1 MSYFGMENSFDNGIA
16 NPLSHMSKA
25 IPLKLMNIKWI
36 QMTIFWLMN
45 SGCQSAKSWWL
56 SNMSSTKSSVGLDG
70 DGTNSTQVTLKWIE
84 TSSWWECSFF
94 FSLSHHVRLVSA
106 WEMKWNQVSRNE
118 TKMRSSQIEV
128 KWYRKLR
135 VRSVFFFF
143 LDQLSGGC
151 PSNAAAH
158 LIFILFCVCVCVC
171 SPPSL
176 QSPPPSLD
184 FVSGKFFCSF
194 WSHVEHVI
202 NAPTPVINSVMENL
216 LIVLVRNRL
225 LLLVAVVVAVAVVVV
240 VVVVV
245 WWCFFRLPCGSDVS
259 ILERTIFF
267 VVLPTKLKR
276 TMTMNARNVDRNF
289 LHEHQKKTT
298 NYGLF
303 LRLLSCFYF
312 HPFFHEKGFV

>member
-143 LDQLSGGC
+143 WINC
-151 PSNAAAH
+151 PEAVH
-158 LIFILFCVCVCVC
+158 RTLLLIWFLFYFVCVCVCVLLLPC
-171 SPPSL
+171 SPP
-176 QSPPPSLD
+176 P
-184 FVSGKFFCSF
+184 
-194 WSHVEHVI
+194 
-202 NAPTPVINSVMENL
+202 
-216 LIVLVRNRL
+216 
-225 LLLVAVVVAVAVVVV
+225 
-240 VVVVV
+240 
-245 WWCFFRLPCGSDVS
+245 LP
-259 ILERTIFF
+259 
-267 VVLPTKLKR
+267 
-276 TMTMNARNVDRNF
+276 
-289 LHEHQKKTT
+289 
-298 NYGLF
+298 
-303 LRLLSCFYF
+303 
-312 HPFFHEKGFV
+312 